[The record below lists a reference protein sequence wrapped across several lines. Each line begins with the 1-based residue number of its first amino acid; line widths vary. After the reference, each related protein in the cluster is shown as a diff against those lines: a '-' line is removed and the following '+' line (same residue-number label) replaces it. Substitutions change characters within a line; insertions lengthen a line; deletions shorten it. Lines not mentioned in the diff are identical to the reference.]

1 MQQEYKEAMEKI
13 SLSDSDKKRIL
24 ANVKKACEESEEK
37 VISMDEFKKRPRFSA
52 RQKGMAAA
60 VAVLV
65 VAITAVVS
73 KGFFGGK
80 LKKQPKQGEIVA
92 SSDEEEWQ
100 ELDSIEAIAK
110 ETDCRTYKLGNVSK
124 SYRVKKVEVK
134 KKAKH
139 VKITYRNKKKKDK
152 ILFEYKE
159 EENAPD
165 VINQFTEKNELK
177 KETVDDSEVTMY
189 GDEKC
194 DAMTWQ
200 KESCTFAVKMS
211 TACSTDKAKK
221 IVSGTK
227 EENKPD
233 KDTDAKVKKDEKHIA
248 SNAVGWSGKESES
261 DDKERRRVL
270 RKIYDM
276 YGFRV
281 TVEDPARKVIYKMVD
296 DFESFSFHYD
306 ELSELENQRIV
317 GYAGVDGCPSG
328 VLDGFEK
335 MQDIEV
341 NGLTITW
348 YQNKKDESLFYFMK
362 RKAAI
367 SLLIK
372 DWSGE
377 NMENMLSGL
386 ISVIRISLDAAHDD
400 KGDNSSSDS
409 GNNSDKNTDNND
421 AEPTDNAD
429 NTSNNE
435 SVEAYRQAAQDIQ
448 YAVADGSL
456 KKLSSYIRFPLSIK
470 GLGVA
475 VSGAKEFQALDSSK
489 IFTSEWVDA
498 VVSYDTGKI
507 KSSTKSFTM
516 GDSSHK
522 LVCQIKNDSVVITE
536 LHVNSDEVQPDTEP
550 TDSPSEE

>member
-100 ELDSIEAIAK
+100 KLDSIEAIAK

-177 KETVDDSEVTMY
+177 KEKVDDSEVTMY

-248 SNAVGWSGKESES
+248 SNAVDWSGKESES

-281 TVEDPARKVIYKMVD
+281 TVEDPARKVIYKVVD

-362 RKAAI
+362 RKVAI

-377 NMENMLSGL
+377 NTESMLSGL

-409 GNNSDKNTDNND
+409 ENNSDKNTDNDD
-421 AEPTDNAD
+421 AEATDNAD

-470 GLGVA
+470 GLGVT
-475 VSGAKEFQALDSSK
+475 VSSAKEFQALDSSK
-489 IFTSEWVDA
+489 IFTGEWVDA

-516 GDSSHK
+516 GDGSRK

>member
-1 MQQEYKEAMEKI
+1 
-13 SLSDSDKKRIL
+13 
-24 ANVKKACEESEEK
+24 
-37 VISMDEFKKRPRFSA
+37 
-52 RQKGMAAA
+52 
-60 VAVLV
+60 
-65 VAITAVVS
+65 
-73 KGFFGGK
+73 
-80 LKKQPKQGEIVA
+80 
-92 SSDEEEWQ
+92 
-100 ELDSIEAIAK
+100 
-110 ETDCRTYKLGNVSK
+110 
-124 SYRVKKVEVK
+124 
-134 KKAKH
+134 
-139 VKITYRNKKKKDK
+139 
-152 ILFEYKE
+152 
-159 EENAPD
+159 
-165 VINQFTEKNELK
+165 
-177 KETVDDSEVTMY
+177 MY

-281 TVEDPARKVIYKMVD
+281 TVEDPARKVIYKVVD

-362 RKAAI
+362 RKVAI

-377 NMENMLSGL
+377 NTESMLSGL

-409 GNNSDKNTDNND
+409 ENNSDKNTDNDD

-470 GLGVA
+470 GLGVT
-475 VSGAKEFQALDSSK
+475 VSSAKEFQALDSSK
-489 IFTSEWVDA
+489 IFTGEWVDA
-498 VVSYDTGKI
+498 VVSYDAGKI

-516 GDSSHK
+516 GDGSRK

>member
-60 VAVLV
+60 VVVLV
-65 VAITAVVS
+65 VAVTAVVS
-73 KGFFGGK
+73 KGFFGDK

-177 KETVDDSEVTMY
+177 KETVDDSEVTIY

-281 TVEDPARKVIYKMVD
+281 TVEDPARKVIYKVVD

-306 ELSELENQRIV
+306 ELSELENQRII
-317 GYAGVDGCPSG
+317 GYAGGDGCPSG

-362 RKAAI
+362 RKVAI

-377 NMENMLSGL
+377 NTENMLSGL

-409 GNNSDKNTDNND
+409 ENNSDKNTDNDD

-435 SVEAYRQAAQDIQ
+435 SVEA
-448 YAVADGSL
+448 
-456 KKLSSYIRFPLSIK
+456 
-470 GLGVA
+470 
-475 VSGAKEFQALDSSK
+475 
-489 IFTSEWVDA
+489 
-498 VVSYDTGKI
+498 
-507 KSSTKSFTM
+507 
-516 GDSSHK
+516 
-522 LVCQIKNDSVVITE
+522 
-536 LHVNSDEVQPDTEP
+536 
-550 TDSPSEE
+550 

>member
-60 VAVLV
+60 VVVLV
-65 VAITAVVS
+65 VAVTAVVS
-73 KGFFGGK
+73 KGFFGDK

-281 TVEDPARKVIYKMVD
+281 TVEDPARKVIYKVVD

-306 ELSELENQRIV
+306 ELSELENQRI
-317 GYAGVDGCPSG
+317 
-328 VLDGFEK
+328 
-335 MQDIEV
+335 M
-341 NGLTITW
+341 
-348 YQNKKDESLFYFMK
+348 
-362 RKAAI
+362 
-367 SLLIK
+367 
-372 DWSGE
+372 
-377 NMENMLSGL
+377 
-386 ISVIRISLDAAHDD
+386 
-400 KGDNSSSDS
+400 
-409 GNNSDKNTDNND
+409 
-421 AEPTDNAD
+421 
-429 NTSNNE
+429 
-435 SVEAYRQAAQDIQ
+435 
-448 YAVADGSL
+448 AVHPVYSMAL
-456 KKLSSYIRFPLSIK
+456 KKCRTLK
-470 GLGVA
+470 
-475 VSGAKEFQALDSSK
+475 
-489 IFTSEWVDA
+489 
-498 VVSYDTGKI
+498 
-507 KSSTKSFTM
+507 
-516 GDSSHK
+516 
-522 LVCQIKNDSVVITE
+522 
-536 LHVNSDEVQPDTEP
+536 
-550 TDSPSEE
+550 

>member
-1 MQQEYKEAMEKI
+1 M
-13 SLSDSDKKRIL
+13 
-24 ANVKKACEESEEK
+24 
-37 VISMDEFKKRPRFSA
+37 
-52 RQKGMAAA
+52 
-60 VAVLV
+60 
-65 VAITAVVS
+65 
-73 KGFFGGK
+73 
-80 LKKQPKQGEIVA
+80 
-92 SSDEEEWQ
+92 
-100 ELDSIEAIAK
+100 
-110 ETDCRTYKLGNVSK
+110 
-124 SYRVKKVEVK
+124 
-134 KKAKH
+134 
-139 VKITYRNKKKKDK
+139 
-152 ILFEYKE
+152 
-159 EENAPD
+159 
-165 VINQFTEKNELK
+165 
-177 KETVDDSEVTMY
+177 
-189 GDEKC
+189 
-194 DAMTWQ
+194 
-200 KESCTFAVKMS
+200 
-211 TACSTDKAKK
+211 
-221 IVSGTK
+221 
-227 EENKPD
+227 
-233 KDTDAKVKKDEKHIA
+233 
-248 SNAVGWSGKESES
+248 
-261 DDKERRRVL
+261 
-270 RKIYDM
+270 
-276 YGFRV
+276 
-281 TVEDPARKVIYKMVD
+281 TVEDPARKVIYKVVD

-362 RKAAI
+362 RKVAI

-377 NMENMLSGL
+377 NTENMLSGL

-409 GNNSDKNTDNND
+409 ENNSDKNTDNDD

-429 NTSNNE
+429 NTNNNE

-470 GLGVA
+470 GLGVT
-475 VSGAKEFQALDSSK
+475 VSSAKEFQALDSSK
-489 IFTSEWVDA
+489 IFTGEWVDA

-516 GDSSHK
+516 GDGSRK

>member
-1 MQQEYKEAMEKI
+1 
-13 SLSDSDKKRIL
+13 
-24 ANVKKACEESEEK
+24 
-37 VISMDEFKKRPRFSA
+37 
-52 RQKGMAAA
+52 
-60 VAVLV
+60 
-65 VAITAVVS
+65 
-73 KGFFGGK
+73 
-80 LKKQPKQGEIVA
+80 
-92 SSDEEEWQ
+92 
-100 ELDSIEAIAK
+100 
-110 ETDCRTYKLGNVSK
+110 
-124 SYRVKKVEVK
+124 
-134 KKAKH
+134 
-139 VKITYRNKKKKDK
+139 
-152 ILFEYKE
+152 
-159 EENAPD
+159 
-165 VINQFTEKNELK
+165 
-177 KETVDDSEVTMY
+177 MY

-221 IVSGTK
+221 IVSETK

-281 TVEDPARKVIYKMVD
+281 TVEDPARKVIYKVVD

-362 RKAAI
+362 RKVAI
-367 SLLIK
+367 SLLVK

-377 NMENMLSGL
+377 NTENMLSGL

-409 GNNSDKNTDNND
+409 ANNSDKNTDNND

-470 GLGVA
+470 GLGVT
-475 VSGAKEFQALDSSK
+475 VSSAKEFQALDSSK
-489 IFTSEWVDA
+489 IFTGEWVDA

-516 GDSSHK
+516 GDGSRK

>member
-1 MQQEYKEAMEKI
+1 
-13 SLSDSDKKRIL
+13 
-24 ANVKKACEESEEK
+24 
-37 VISMDEFKKRPRFSA
+37 
-52 RQKGMAAA
+52 MA
-60 VAVLV
+60 
-65 VAITAVVS
+65 
-73 KGFFGGK
+73 G
-80 LKKQPKQGEIVA
+80 
-92 SSDEEEWQ
+92 
-100 ELDSIEAIAK
+100 IAK

-177 KETVDDSEVTMY
+177 KEKVDDSEVTMY

-281 TVEDPARKVIYKMVD
+281 TVEDPARKVIYKVVD

-362 RKAAI
+362 RKVAI

-377 NMENMLSGL
+377 NTENMLSGL

-470 GLGVA
+470 GLGET
-475 VSGAKEFQALDSSK
+475 VSSAKEFQALDSSK
-489 IFTSEWVDA
+489 IFASEWVDA